1 MKSIHPNVKKV
12 NNNEIAEFV
21 TALVAC
27 NLLLWPG
34 EADVMARNVNRQHP
48 DYGFMRD
55 VVATRAAHKK
65 FGPKGE

>member
-12 NNNEIAEFV
+12 NNEIAEFV

-27 NLLLWPG
+27 ELLLWPG
-34 EADVMARNVNRQHP
+34 EADVIARNVNRKQP

-65 FGPKGE
+65 FMGKGE